1 MQFPC
6 AALSDKHTHTQSER
20 EAEAESSART
30 SRLRAYHRVAGPS
43 FHSNAGERKPKVG
56 SLLTA
61 TFFILFA
68 SGFDSCFT
76 SRTASCS
83 RFAAVV
89 VYSIEH
95 ERTKAPALSIILNT
109 HPPPLSSPQV
119 LESAPG
125 PSHEPAMGAGSPI
138 AAPRLGV
145 PSILRHAM

>member
-1 MQFPC
+1 M
-6 AALSDKHTHTQSER
+6 
-20 EAEAESSART
+20 
-30 SRLRAYHRVAGPS
+30 
-43 FHSNAGERKPKVG
+43 G

-76 SRTASCS
+76 SRTASCP

-89 VYSIEH
+89 VYAMHSIEH

-125 PSHEPAMGAGSPI
+125 PSHEPEMGAGSPI